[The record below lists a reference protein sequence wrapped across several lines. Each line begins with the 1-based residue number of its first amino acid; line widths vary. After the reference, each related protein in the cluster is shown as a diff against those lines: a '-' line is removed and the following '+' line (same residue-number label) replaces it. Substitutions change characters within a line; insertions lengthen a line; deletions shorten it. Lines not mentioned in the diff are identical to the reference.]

1 MKASIYLFRDAGP
14 YCMGTE
20 VDAGLYCMGTNQAT
34 GPFAGYK
41 QSGDQTVGTNCPRT
55 QNFTVGLAGVL

>member
-41 QSGDQTVGTNCPRT
+41 QSGDQTVGTNCPRPE
-55 QNFTVGLAGVL
+55 